1 MGDPMPEYISKLR
14 AAVVVCQVG
23 QEQMEGSLSLSPQA
37 EFHHGP
43 ETILERLNASDR
55 ILPFHRR
62 EDGAVLLLTRLELE
76 WVAAGRGVASELV
89 CPRNYQVTREERVQ
103 VRFTSG
109 NEVVGLLRME
119 LPEMLNRA
127 SDFLNGEEDFFPLV
141 TNHGIVLLNK
151 QRVLYTRAYES
162 SPLPVNVAGD
172 TRPAA

>member
-1 MGDPMPEYISKLR
+1 MPEYISKLR

-43 ETILERLNASDR
+43 ETILERLNARDR

-76 WVAAGRGVASELV
+76 WVAAGRGVGRELV

-109 NEVVGLLRME
+109 NEIVGLLQME

-127 SDFLNGEEDFFPLV
+127 SDFLNGEDDFFPLV
-141 TNHGIVLLNK
+141 TEQGVVLLNK
-151 QRVLYTRAYES
+151 HRVLHTRVYES
-162 SPLPVNVAGD
+162 SPMPLGAIGGA
-172 TRPAA
+172 RPAA

>member
-1 MGDPMPEYISKLR
+1 MPGYVSKLR
-14 AAVVVCQVG
+14 ATVVACQVG

-37 EFHHGP
+37 EFHYGP
-43 ETILERLNASDR
+43 ETILERLNAHDR

-76 WVAAGRGVASELV
+76 WVAAGRGVGRELV

-109 NEVVGLLRME
+109 NEMVGLLQME

-127 SDFLNGEEDFFPLV
+127 SDFLNGEDDFFPLV
-141 TNHGIVLLNK
+141 TEQGIVLLNK
-151 QRVLYTRAYES
+151 HHVLYTRVYES
-162 SPLPVNVAGD
+162 SPLPLGAGGGTHSAD
-172 TRPAA
+172 

>member
-1 MGDPMPEYISKLR
+1 
-14 AAVVVCQVG
+14 
-23 QEQMEGSLSLSPQA
+23 
-37 EFHHGP
+37 
-43 ETILERLNASDR
+43 
-55 ILPFHRR
+55 
-62 EDGAVLLLTRLELE
+62 
-76 WVAAGRGVASELV
+76 
-89 CPRNYQVTREERVQ
+89 
-103 VRFTSG
+103 
-109 NEVVGLLRME
+109 ME

>member
-1 MGDPMPEYISKLR
+1 MPEFISKLR
-14 AAVVVCQVG
+14 AAVVVCQAG

-43 ETILERLNASDR
+43 ETILERLNAPER

-62 EDGAVLLLTRLELE
+62 EDSAVLLLTRLELE
-76 WVAAGRGVASELV
+76 WVAAGRGVARELV

-109 NEVVGLLRME
+109 NEMVGLLRME

-127 SDFLNGEEDFFPLV
+127 SDFLNGQEDFFPLV
-141 TNHGIVLLNK
+141 TEQGIVLLNK
-151 QRVLYTRAYES
+151 QRVLYTRVYQT
-162 SPLPVNVAGD
+162 SPLPVGAAGG
-172 TRPAA
+172 THPTT

>member
-1 MGDPMPEYISKLR
+1 MPEYVSKLR

-43 ETILERLNASDR
+43 ETILERLNARDR
-55 ILPFHRR
+55 VLPFHRR
-62 EDGAVLLLTRLELE
+62 EDGAVLLLSRLALE
-76 WVAAGRGVASELV
+76 WVAGGRGVGRELV

-109 NEVVGLLRME
+109 NEMLGLLQME

-127 SDFLNGEEDFFPLV
+127 SDFMNGEEDFFPLV
-141 TNHGIVLLNK
+141 TEQGAVLLNK
-151 QRVLYTRAYES
+151 HHVLHTRVYES
-162 SPLPVNVAGD
+162 SPLPLG
-172 TRPAA
+172 TGGGSTAAA